1 MIDNHN
7 PPKISSGAEEEREG
21 ERREKLQCI
30 NDPCVP
36 TRRARCLARSLARR
50 NAPSAGPAGR
60 GRHCHP
66 MDSAALAALRGEP
79 PGRALPKGSWRNSWR
94 AGPPSFSS
102 LPPPRR
108 RPPPR
113 AASVRSAGAAPL
125 RSARLG
131 SAPLRRGSGGDTAGR
146 GAPDAQHA
154 RGSAGSA
161 SPPGLHFIFLPPL
174 PLRFPK
180 RSVLG
185 EMIHY
190 LFLDFYK
197 ANCGPRC
204 CHGIFFVRT
213 L

>member
-1 MIDNHN
+1 MH
-7 PPKISSGAEEEREG
+7 K
-21 ERREKLQCI
+21 
-30 NDPCVP
+30 
-36 TRRARCLARSLARR
+36 RSLCSYETGWLARR

-60 GRHCHP
+60 GRHCPP
-66 MDSAALAALRGEP
+66 MDSAALAAPRGSA
-79 PGRALPKGSWRNSWR
+79 GRACERAWRNSCQR
-94 AGPPSFSS
+94 GLPPG

-108 RPPPR
+108 RPAPL
-113 AASVRSAGAAPL
+113 SAPL
-125 RSARLG
+125 RS
-131 SAPLRRGSGGDTAGR
+131 PLLSPRCRDSGGHGR

-154 RGSAGSA
+154 RGSACFP
-161 SPPGLHFIFLPPL
+161 SPLVLYFLFLPPL
-174 PLRFPK
+174 PLRFPQ